1 MSAQP
6 LEVLIVEDEVLL
18 ATELEYLLQELGCHT
33 VGMAMNS
40 EEAVAMAEALNPD
53 LALVDVHL
61 EDGPTGVD
69 AARRIKADCGGVV
82 LFMTANVKRLPEDF
96 AGACRQPGARA
107 QVCGGW
113 RRGRRGGQFFGRH
126 GDGFRC
132 HRRRC
137 EDGGRRGRH
146 HTGARARQRNRH
158 GQRQGHRRR
167 LRHWPWRQ
175 QCHESHFRVLLEL
188 PRRQQKEVQ
197 AQRVHGQDQ
206 RDGRAFQAQA
216 VPYAHAH
223 GDGR

>member
-18 ATELEYLLQELGCHT
+18 ATELEHVLRELGCHT

-96 AGACRQPGARA
+96 AGACGVIGKPYSEHGVKTAITFLGVCLREGSAPGLPPVGLQLSPAYAARWGLDDLARA
-107 QVCGGW
+107 
-113 RRGRRGGQFFGRH
+113 
-126 GDGFRC
+126 
-132 HRRRC
+132 
-137 EDGGRRGRH
+137 
-146 HTGARARQRNRH
+146 
-158 GQRQGHRRR
+158 
-167 LRHWPWRQ
+167 
-175 QCHESHFRVLLEL
+175 S
-188 PRRQQKEVQ
+188 
-197 AQRVHGQDQ
+197 
-206 RDGRAFQAQA
+206 
-216 VPYAHAH
+216 
-223 GDGR
+223 